1 LNLQPLCCT
10 AEDQLIEP
18 PDADP
23 LVRWCGRGGA
33 ARLPPIPID
42 FKLHNASFAQ
52 ARKAR
57 QMNLDSLRSAA
68 DLSPADRAVVDALPA
83 CYETDTT
90 VTMAHRY
97 FNRQPGR
104 KSAK

>member
-1 LNLQPLCCT
+1 
-10 AEDQLIEP
+10 
-18 PDADP
+18 
-23 LVRWCGRGGA
+23 
-33 ARLPPIPID
+33 
-42 FKLHNASFAQ
+42 
-52 ARKAR
+52 
-57 QMNLDSLRSAA
+57 MNLDSLRSAA

-104 KSAK
+104 KSESEISNGVCMRQ

>member
-1 LNLQPLCCT
+1 
-10 AEDQLIEP
+10 
-18 PDADP
+18 
-23 LVRWCGRGGA
+23 
-33 ARLPPIPID
+33 
-42 FKLHNASFAQ
+42 
-52 ARKAR
+52 
-57 QMNLDSLRSAA
+57 MNLDSLRSAT